1 MAIRIDRAKKDITY
15 RYVPILERGE
25 KDPFTVEIRPL
36 TPKELIEIEDKMVR
50 LNKDESISVSTG
62 SYNWEVCKRGIVDWR
77 NLLDERNREIPI
89 NRDTIGISDETL
101 NYLPISFITE
111 IANVIVGISK
121 DPENAK
127 LYLGEEEDDK

>member
-1 MAIRIDRAKKDITY
+1 MAIKIDRTKKDITY
-15 RYVPILERGE
+15 RYIPILQRDE

-50 LNKDESISVSTG
+50 LNKDESVSVSTG

-89 NRDTIGISDETL
+89 IRDEIGISDETL
-101 NYLPISFITE
+101 NYLPVSYIAE
-111 IANVIVGISK
+111 IANVIVGVSK

-127 LYLGEEEDDK
+127 MYLGDIESDE